1 MEKAY
6 NPATGEVLFLA
17 GNKWVKPEQ
26 TAENPKTGERA
37 YLVNN
42 KWEIFKPPAQQ
53 QAAPTQQATPIT
65 ATDLLAPNKAI
76 TKGTTTALQQAAP
89 TQQIAPAPVEQ
100 PASDEP
106 PPYKDKRE
114 ALDDAVN
121 LLEEGVSKEKLVP
134 SFAKMG
140 IPWEQIV
147 AHGKARKSEYFKEI
161 TPAEMAKVGKAT
173 TTGTIQASPEPDY
186 IEGTANLF
194 KRVDAGLG
202 DIATSYL
209 LQTGGIKPDQAGR
222 VLAQNAKR
230 RAAAAPDSEVKAG
243 MRAIGE
249 AKTFGD
255 AASAIFNNKRAT
267 MTLMAES
274 VLTTLPAMG
283 PALALGAAGPI
294 VRGAVAGLTSGGM
307 EYGAVI
313 SDVLQDRKV
322 DMLDPNAIAA
332 ALEDPEIL
340 AEMRDKGTKRGLIIG
355 TLDALTA
362 GIAGR
367 FLRPAQALIAEG
379 KLAGAAAKKATVAAW
394 GKELATQMAG
404 GAGGE
409 FAAQKATGENK
420 PAEVLLEGL
429 AEAITGP
436 LEVRANLR
444 ESAKLEQ
451 QAQPK
456 IPTGQDYTDLAK
468 SKGFLRPDLGAV
480 GAARPGEDLTTGQ
493 PPAPPEKQEDQKN
506 PYRSF
511 DEMEQAEASQMLA
524 NMLAQN
530 IPEDSARRMVAARI
544 VENRKQKIQQAIT
557 EPAGTELEQRV
568 KELIDTGV
576 EPVAAFNQARQQILD
591 ERQADML
598 AQQDEEKP
606 NAGQPIPR
614 ADRTSNAAPSAADQ
628 TVTTEGA
635 GEPKRARVVPP
646 ESDVGQPPVRENA
659 QPAPVKPQLP
669 VAQANEPAMKVQDGT
684 KQPVPMSALTTPEA
698 LQRAGQ
704 VLSVPD
710 KTPENIIRE
719 LNIVNNRGGLATWEV
734 ETILGLRDQKQQAPA
749 EVTQAPVAEKQA
761 PAEITEAP
769 AETTTTDT
777 EVVEDKEIQEAKKE
791 HDEAVNGM
799 LAAPIGSS
807 EYKAATDAAKTAGEK
822 LEKIKK
828 TRAKGA
834 GRKPLPA
841 EEKAAKET
849 KRKEDR
855 AKYQAAERKFSQN
868 KEGALNQLDEANTP
882 LDEGEFADE
891 EALAQAQEDKRSQ
904 KVAAIN
910 QLLDIE
916 EAHRGTAL
924 GKRAKAVLSDRTKIS
939 QIELDKAKKGREVR
953 KNTNTQELMG
963 GVNDYVS
970 PSEGT
975 YTTGPK
981 FSASRKNTPRAVN
994 PQLTGVMNGAQAL
1007 TIIAKTGSW
1016 FQKLLANRLRA
1027 FVPNLRIMVL
1037 EKGQDLPARLSRASE
1052 NPRGSR
1058 PWNGLFI
1065 SGKDPVIY
1073 ITGASFGK
1081 SNGQNNIT
1089 VLHEILHAVLNN
1101 RLGAG
1106 LAGLDAKAA
1115 QFAKQITNLAR
1126 IAGAFYKIYS
1136 AKGLVSKELRARVES
1151 TKTGIDANG
1160 DPIYDIFDSPDEF
1173 LAYAMTEDVV
1183 QDFLRI
1189 VPSLQTTKVVF
1200 SDFVNSAA
1208 KLLGLGKGKNGEI
1221 EVSALTDI
1229 IDATDKLLA
1238 VPLTDAQL
1246 KAADEA
1252 IANQPS
1258 RSAAPEEPEK
1268 PPVPQASVIPDDM
1281 KEAVRSAAELKE
1293 AAAIAQETVAVS
1305 RAGEEGKGIDLMHA
1319 ARDPSKAL
1327 PIMKSLVAR
1336 NWRNMTS
1343 GAIDKVV
1350 ALPSM
1355 PFLADWSGIK
1365 SLHDLDQQLQA
1376 MNGMA
1381 NALQA
1386 GAGRMI
1392 ADFRKDLRPF
1402 FRSAKKFRTDFENL
1416 VYETTIER
1424 VDPSDRKAKERTA
1437 RADQLYKAV
1446 GPKGQE
1452 MYRKLKEY
1460 YQNVIDL
1467 YSDLLDQQ
1475 IMAMQGVAPDVKK
1488 NLVKM
1493 LRQTFEVGARIRPYF
1508 PLVRRG
1514 DFFLRVED
1522 TVVTNGKPEKVQAF
1536 YMFESVGERRQFM
1549 EELAASRLDD
1559 ADNLLGNGKF
1569 FTGDTVG
1576 ELRAL
1581 TYANSDMLTQVFDAI
1596 DEEKFD
1602 SPEAK
1607 DALKDAIYQIY
1618 LNTMPEQKFRG
1629 QFVHRKDRAGFSTDL
1644 LRNMATTAISTSKH
1658 LAKLKYSPLMRNSVS
1673 AAADAVRGNDNL
1685 TPFVREAQRRV
1696 NAALEGGKGGMG
1708 EALAGVANQ
1717 VAYFWILTAPASALI
1732 QPFSLYIT
1740 ALPVLGANH
1749 NNVSG
1754 AAAELSKAT
1763 AYLKHFSVI
1772 RENPDGTSSIVA
1784 PSITNS
1790 NDLTD
1795 DEKRAVREMFL
1806 RGVTASTYATA
1817 VFDHGN
1823 TSSSPTFLGV
1833 KSQTIGRTK
1842 ELGKEAADLLLSSL
1856 MHNTERLTREITF
1869 LAAYRLG
1876 VKRGLSHDAAINHA
1890 VDDVNE
1896 ALANYDPTA
1905 RPLFMQKGIG
1915 KVLLQFKMYPF
1926 HVITLLAT
1934 NFIKMIP
1941 FLNKEG
1947 KKAAATKFFGMY
1959 LTAGSIAGL
1968 ANIPAFAPITWVIAA
1983 AFRKAQEEEDWPEEL
1998 KNLDSETWFRNVYL
2012 PKLLGDMQIAGIP
2025 VAELIDSGPLNML
2038 TNTAIAERIG
2048 FNDLISRDSKESKS
2062 TREGMVLYATEM
2074 GGPFLSTMLNWGDAY
2089 DAWQVGDT
2097 AKMWDRLAPAPMRSI
2112 RLAMRIA
2119 EEGIKDSKG
2128 QVQIPPEQV
2137 SNARIFAQALGFRP
2151 VEQARMGELG
2161 FKLTAAE
2168 QRITNER
2175 NQLITTAKV
2184 AVRKESAEGDEA
2196 LEKLVEGKMAKFNE
2210 KHPTYAIKGE
2220 DLMKILEE
2228 DMKTRA
2234 GSRLGVSVTEK
2245 NAPFADL
2252 PIYNYE
2258 EKLERDR
2265 KEREKELK
2273 QSKRE
2278 VSGRLEL
2285 NNMAPNRP

>member
-17 GNKWVKPEQ
+17 GDKWVKPEQ

-42 KWEIFKPPAQQ
+42 QWEIFKPPAQQ
-53 QAAPTQQATPIT
+53 QAAPAQVGASEVAQALVPTT
-65 ATDLLAPNKAI
+65 APV
-76 TKGTTTALQQAAP
+76 TKGTTTALQQTAAP
-89 TQQIAPAPVEQ
+89 APAPAPVQQATSE
-100 PASDEP
+100 EP

-121 LLEEGVSKEKLVP
+121 LLEEGVSKEKLAP
-134 SFAKMG
+134 AFAKMG
-140 IPWEQIV
+140 IPWDEIV
-147 AHGKARKSEYFKEI
+147 AHGQKRGSEYFKQ
-161 TPAEMAKVGKAT
+161 
-173 TTGTIQASPEPDY
+173 TTGPTPTAQATGKPSGNIQASPEPGY
-186 IEGTANLF
+186 LEGTANLF

-202 DIATSYL
+202 DTATSFL
-209 LQTGGIKPDQAGR
+209 LQSGGIKPDQAGR

-230 RAAAAPDSEVKAG
+230 RAAAAPDSDTQAG
-243 MRAIGE
+243 MREIAN
-249 AKTFGD
+249 AKTFGG
-255 AASAIFNNKRAT
+255 AATALATNPRAT
-267 MTLMAES
+267 FTMLAES
-274 VLTTLPAMG
+274 VLTTLPAMAPAMVMG
-283 PALALGAAGPI
+283 PAGFL
-294 VRGAVAGLTSGGM
+294 VRSATAGLTSGGM
-307 EYGAVI
+307 EYGSVMA
-313 SDVLQDRKV
+313 DVLQDHKV
-322 DMLDPNAIAA
+322 NMLDPNAIAD
-332 ALEDPEIL
+332 ALNDPDIL
-340 AEMRDKGTKRGLIIG
+340 AEIKDKGVKRGLIIG
-355 TLDALTA
+355 IFDGLTA
-362 GIAGR
+362 GIAGK

-379 KLAGAAAKKATVAAW
+379 KLAGEAAKKATVAAW

-409 FAAQKATGENK
+409 YIAQKATGENK

-429 AEAITGP
+429 AEAITAP
-436 LEVRANLR
+436 LEARANLR

-456 IPTGQDYTDLAK
+456 IPTGQDYTDLAR
-468 SKGFLRPDLGAV
+468 SKGFLRPEYSQKTSTDLGGV
-480 GAARPGEDLTTGQ
+480 GAVRPGEDLNAGQ
-493 PPAPPEKQEDQKN
+493 PPEQEEEKKN
-506 PYRSF
+506 LYRSL
-511 DEMEQAEASQMLA
+511 DEMEQEEATQMLA

-544 VENRKQKIQQAIT
+544 VENRKRKIQQTIA
-557 EPAGTELEQRV
+557 EPAANELETRV
-568 KELIDTGV
+568 KELIDSGV

-598 AQQDEEKP
+598 AQQEEEAT
-606 NAGQPIPR
+606 NVRQPVPR
-614 ADRTSNAAPSAADQ
+614 ADRTSNAVPSTADQ
-628 TVTTEGA
+628 TVAAAGAQGAERAGMVSPESNVEQLDGGKA
-635 GEPKRARVVPP
+635 GEPTAVT
-646 ESDVGQPPVRENA
+646 
-659 QPAPVKPQLP
+659 
-669 VAQANEPAMKVQDGT
+669 QANE
-684 KQPVPMSALTTPEA
+684 
-698 LQRAGQ
+698 
-704 VLSVPD
+704 
-710 KTPENIIRE
+710 
-719 LNIVNNRGGLATWEV
+719 
-734 ETILGLRDQKQQAPA
+734 
-749 EVTQAPVAEKQA
+749 A
-761 PAEITEAP
+761 PAEITEVP
-769 AETTTTDT
+769 AETTAATT
-777 EVVEDKEIQEAKKE
+777 EVVKEQPPVELSREEKLKT
-791 HDEAVNGM
+791 
-799 LAAPIGSS
+799 
-807 EYKAATDAAKTAGEK
+807 ATDAELEEAKTKIGGSDISY
-822 LEKIKK
+822 LSVEKIQAEIDRRKAEAE
-828 TRAKGA
+828 AKA
-834 GRKPLPA
+834 AQKEKRGRKAAAPEVKA
-841 EEKAAKET
+841 VKEEKRKVGRSEYQKY
-849 KRKEDR
+849 KRAFNENTSVD
-855 AKYQAAERKFSQN
+855 N
-868 KEGALNQLDEANTP
+868 KNALALLDEANVP
-882 LDEGEFADE
+882 LDEGEFENE
-891 EALAQAQEDKRSQ
+891 EALAQAQEDKRAL
-904 KVAAIN
+904 KAAAIN
-910 QLLDIE
+910 KLLDIE
-916 EAHRGTAL
+916 EAVRGSPL
-924 GKRAKAVLSDRTKIS
+924 GKQAKAVLNDRKRIS
-939 QIELDKAKKGREVR
+939 QEELDKVKNGREVR
-953 KNTNTQELMG
+953 KNTDTKDLIG
-963 GVNDYVS
+963 GVNENT

-975 YTTGPK
+975 YTTAPK
-981 FSASRKNTPRAVN
+981 SSASRKNAPRAVN

-1027 FVPNLRIMVL
+1027 FVPNLRIVVL
-1037 EKGQDLPARLSRASE
+1037 EKGQPLPARLTRASE
-1052 NPRGSR
+1052 NPEGTR
-1058 PWNGLFI
+1058 PWNGLFLP
-1065 SGKDPVIY
+1065 GKDPVIY
-1073 ITGASFGK
+1073 VTGASFGR

-1115 QFAKQITNLAR
+1115 QFAKQINNLAR
-1126 IAGAFYKIYS
+1126 VAGAFYKIYS

-1151 TKTGIDANG
+1151 TKIGVDANG
-1160 DPIYDIFDSPDEF
+1160 DPIYEVFDSPDEF
-1173 LAYAMTEDVV
+1173 LAYAMTEDVI

-1189 VPSLQTTKVVF
+1189 VPSIQTTKAVF

-1208 KLLGLGKGKNGEI
+1208 KLLGLGKGKNGEL
-1221 EVSALTDI
+1221 ELSGLTDI
-1229 IDATDKLLA
+1229 IDATDKLLS

-1258 RSAAPEEPEK
+1258 RSVAPEEPEK

-1281 KEAVRSAAELKE
+1281 KEAVRSAAELKRD
-1293 AAAIAQETVAVS
+1293 AAIAQEAVAVS

-1319 ARDPSKAL
+1319 ARDPAKAL

-1336 NWRNMTS
+1336 NWRNMS
-1343 GAIDKVV
+1343 NAAISKVV

-1386 GAGRMI
+1386 GAGKMI
-1392 ADFRKDLRPF
+1392 ADFRKELRPF

-1424 VDPSDRKAKERTA
+1424 VDPSDPKAKERTA
-1437 RADQLYKAV
+1437 RADYLWKTV
-1446 GPKGQE
+1446 GPKGQA

-1460 YQNVIDL
+1460 YENVIDL

-1475 IMAMQGVAPDVKK
+1475 IMAMQGVTPDVKK

-1493 LRQTFEVGARIRPYF
+1493 LRQTFEAGARIRPYF

-1514 DFFLRVED
+1514 DYFLRTED
-1522 TVVTNGKPEKVQAF
+1522 TVVVNGKTEKVQAF

-1549 EELAASRLDD
+1549 DDLAASRLDD
-1559 ADNLLGNGKF
+1559 TENLLKNGKF
-1569 FTGDTVG
+1569 HTGSTVR

-1581 TYANSDMLTQVFDAI
+1581 TQNTSDMLTQIFDAI
-1596 DEEKFD
+1596 DQEKFD
-1602 SPEAK
+1602 SAEAK
-1607 DALKDAIYQIY
+1607 ESLKDAIYQVY

-1629 QFVHRKDRAGFSTDL
+1629 QFMHRKDRAGFSTDL
-1644 LRNMATTAISTSKH
+1644 LRNMATTAIATSKH

-1673 AAADAVRGNDNL
+1673 AAADAVSGNDNL
-1685 TPFVREAQRRV
+1685 TPFVEEAQRRV
-1696 NAALEGGKGGMG
+1696 NVALEGGKGGMG
-1708 EALAGVANQ
+1708 EALAGAANQ

-1749 NNVSG
+1749 NNISG

-1772 RENPDGTSSIVA
+1772 RENPDGTSSLVA

-1795 DEKRAVREMFL
+1795 DEKRAVREMFQ

-1823 TSSSPTFLGV
+1823 TSANPTFFGI
-1833 KSQTIGRTK
+1833 KSQVIGRTK
-1842 ELGKEAADLLLSSL
+1842 ELGKASADLLLSGL

-1876 VKRGLSHDAAINHA
+1876 VKRGLSHDAAINQA

-1905 RPLFMQKGIG
+1905 RPIFMQKGIG
-1915 KVLLQFKMYPF
+1915 KVALQFKMYPF
-1926 HVITLLAT
+1926 HVISLLAT
-1934 NFIKMIP
+1934 NFIKMLP

-1959 LTAGSIAGL
+1959 LTAGSIAGM

-1983 AFRKAQEEEDWPEEL
+1983 AFRKAQDEEDWPEEL
-1998 KNLDSETWFRNVYL
+1998 KNLDAETWFRNVYL
-2012 PKLLGDMQIAGIP
+2012 PKLLGNMQIFGVP
-2025 VAELIDSGPLNML
+2025 VADLVDSGPLNAL
-2038 TNTAIAERIG
+2038 TKTAIAERIG
-2048 FNDLISRDSKESKS
+2048 FNDLLTRDSKESKS
-2062 TREGMVLYATEM
+2062 TREGMVQYATEW
-2074 GGPFLSTMLNWGDAY
+2074 GGPFANTVLNFGDAY

-2097 AKMWDRLAPAPMRSI
+2097 EKMWDKLAPAPMRSI
-2112 RLAMRIA
+2112 RYAMRMA
-2119 EEGIKDSKG
+2119 DEGIKDSKG

-2137 SNARIFAQALGFRP
+2137 STLRVFAQALGFRP

-2184 AVRKESAEGDEA
+2184 AVRKESDKGDED
-2196 LEKLVEGKMAKFNE
+2196 LKKLVEGKMAKFNE
-2210 KHPTYAIKGE
+2210 KHPTYVIKHE

-2234 GSRLGVSVTEK
+2234 GSRLGVPVTEK
-2245 NAPFADL
+2245 NAPFTDL
-2252 PIYNYE
+2252 PLYNLE
-2258 EKLERDR
+2258 ENLERE
-2265 KEREKELK
+2265 KASREKELK
-2273 QSKRE
+2273 QNKRE
-2278 VSGRLEL
+2278 VSGRLE
-2285 NNMAPNRP
+2285 RQ

>member
-17 GNKWVKPEQ
+17 GDKWVKPEQ

-42 KWEIFKPPAQQ
+42 QWEIFKPPAPQ
-53 QAAPTQQATPIT
+53 QAAPAQQPAS
-65 ATDLLAPNKAI
+65 APA
-76 TKGTTTALQQAAP
+76 QQAAP
-89 TQQIAPAPVEQ
+89 TQQIAAPAPAPVQQATSE
-100 PASDEP
+100 EP

-121 LLEEGVSKEKLVP
+121 LLEEGVSKEKLAP

-140 IPWEQIV
+140 IPWDEIV
-147 AHGKARKSEYFKEI
+147 AHGQKRGSEYFKQTTGP
-161 TPAEMAKVGKAT
+161 TPTAQATGKPS
-173 TTGTIQASPEPDY
+173 GTIQASPEPGY

-202 DIATSYL
+202 DTATSFL
-209 LQTGGIKPDQAGR
+209 LQSGGIKPDQAGR

-230 RAAAAPDSEVKAG
+230 RAAAAPDSDAQAG

-255 AASAIFNNKRAT
+255 AASAIANNKRAT
-267 MTLMAES
+267 MLMLAES

-283 PALALGAAGPI
+283 PALALGAAGPLL
-294 VRGAVAGLTSGGM
+294 RGATAGITSGGM
-307 EYGAVI
+307 EYGAVMA
-313 SDVLQDRKV
+313 DVLQDHKV

-332 ALEDPEIL
+332 ALSDPDIL
-340 AEMRDKGTKRGLIIG
+340 AEMKDKGAKRGLIIG
-355 TLDALTA
+355 IFDGLTA
-362 GIAGR
+362 GIAGK

-379 KLAGAAAKKATVAAW
+379 KLAGSAAKKATVAAW

-409 FAAQKATGENK
+409 FTAQKATGENK

-444 ESAKLEQ
+444 ESAQLEQ

-456 IPTGQDYTDLAK
+456 IPTGQDYTDLAR
-468 SKGFLRPDLGAV
+468 SKGFLRPEYSQKTSTNLGEVGAV
-480 GAARPGEDLTTGQ
+480 RPGEDLTAGQ
-493 PPAPPEKQEDQKN
+493 PPETEEKKKN
-506 PYRSF
+506 LYRSF
-511 DEMEQAEASQMLA
+511 DQMEQEEATQMLA

-544 VENRKQKIQQAIT
+544 VENRKRKIQQTIA
-557 EPAGTELEQRV
+557 EPATNELEQRV
-568 KELIDTGV
+568 KELVDAGV
-576 EPVAAFNQARQQILD
+576 EPIAAFNQARQQIID

-598 AQQDEEKP
+598 AQQDEEVTNVKRP
-606 NAGQPIPR
+606 VDTGAGAGATVDQQAGGEPAAQGAGQQ
-614 ADRTSNAAPSAADQ
+614 DQ
-628 TVTTEGA
+628 SGRMVQSDTTVA
-635 GEPKRARVVPP
+635 
-646 ESDVGQPPVRENA
+646 QPDGGENA
-659 QPAPVKPQLP
+659 QPA
-669 VAQANEPAMKVQDGT
+669 
-684 KQPVPMSALTTPEA
+684 SLT
-698 LQRAGQ
+698 
-704 VLSVPD
+704 
-710 KTPENIIRE
+710 
-719 LNIVNNRGGLATWEV
+719 
-734 ETILGLRDQKQQAPA
+734 
-749 EVTQAPVAEKQA
+749 
-761 PAEITEAP
+761 P
-769 AETTTTDT
+769 AETTPAETTPATT
-777 EVVEDKEIQEAKKE
+777 EVVKEQPPVELSREEKLKT
-791 HDEAVNGM
+791 
-799 LAAPIGSS
+799 
-807 EYKAATDAAKTAGEK
+807 ATDAELEEAKTKIGGSDISY
-822 LEKIKK
+822 LSVEKIQAEIDRRKAEAEVAAVEAAK
-828 TRAKGA
+828 PKRAKGA
-834 GRKPLPA
+834 GRKAAPA
-841 EEKAAKET
+841 EEKAAKEA

-891 EALAQAQEDKRSQ
+891 EALAQAQEDKRAQ

-924 GKRAKAVLSDRTKIS
+924 GKRAKAVLNDRTKIS
-939 QIELDKAKKGREVR
+939 QVELDKAKKGREVR

-981 FSASRKNTPRAVN
+981 YSASRKNTPRAVN

-1027 FVPNLRIMVL
+1027 FVPNLRIVVL
-1037 EKGQDLPARLSRASE
+1037 EKGQDLPARLTRASE
-1052 NPRGSR
+1052 NPEGTR
-1058 PWNGLFI
+1058 PWNGLFLP
-1065 SGKDPVIY
+1065 GKDPVIY

-1151 TKTGIDANG
+1151 TKIGVDANG
-1160 DPIYDIFDSPDEF
+1160 DPIYEIFDSPDEF
-1173 LAYAMTEDVV
+1173 LAYAMTEDVI

-1208 KLLGLGKGKNGEI
+1208 KLLGLGKGKNGEV
-1221 EVSALTDI
+1221 ELSALTDI

-1258 RSAAPEEPEK
+1258 RSVAPEEPEK

-1281 KEAVRSAAELKE
+1281 KEAVRAAAELKRD
-1293 AAAIAQETVAVS
+1293 AAIAQEAVAVS

-1319 ARDPSKAL
+1319 ARDPAKAL
-1327 PIMKSLVAR
+1327 PIMKSLVDR
-1336 NWRNMTS
+1336 NWRNMTH
-1343 GAIDKVV
+1343 GAISKVV
-1350 ALPSM
+1350 TLPSM

-1386 GAGRMI
+1386 GAGKMI

-1402 FRSAKKFRTDFENL
+1402 FRSAKKFRTDFQNL
-1416 VYETTIER
+1416 VYETTIQR
-1424 VDPSDRKAKERTA
+1424 VDPSDPKAKERTA

-1460 YQNVIDL
+1460 YENIIDL

-1475 IMAMQGVAPDVKK
+1475 IMAMQGVAPEVKK
-1488 NLVKM
+1488 NLVKL
-1493 LRQTFEVGARIRPYF
+1493 LRQTFEAGARIRPYF

-1514 DFFLRVED
+1514 DYFLRVED
-1522 TVVTNGKPEKVQAF
+1522 TVIVNGKPEKVQAF
-1536 YMFESVGERRQFM
+1536 YMFESVGERKQFM
-1549 EELAASRLDD
+1549 DDLAASRLDD
-1559 ADNLLGNGKF
+1559 TENLSVKGIF
-1569 FTGDTVG
+1569 HTGDTVG

-1581 TYANSDMLTQVFDAI
+1581 TYANSDMLTQIFDAI
-1596 DEEKFD
+1596 DQEKFD

-1607 DALKDAIYQIY
+1607 ESLKDAIYQVY

-1629 QFVHRKDRAGFSTDL
+1629 QFMHRKDRAGFSTDL
-1644 LRNMATTAISTSKH
+1644 LRNMATTAIATSKH
-1658 LAKLKYSPLMRNSVS
+1658 LAKLKYSPLLRNSVS

-1696 NAALEGGKGGMG
+1696 NVALEGGKGGTG
-1708 EALAGVANQ
+1708 EALAGAANQ
-1717 VAYFWILTAPASALI
+1717 FAYFWILTAPATALI

-1749 NNVSG
+1749 NNISG

-1772 RENPDGTSSIVA
+1772 RENPDGTSSLVA

-1790 NDLTD
+1790 KDLID

-1817 VFDHGN
+1817 VFDYGN
-1823 TSSSPTFLGV
+1823 TSSNPTFFGV
-1833 KSQTIGRTK
+1833 KSQVIGRTK
-1842 ELGKEAADLLLSSL
+1842 ELGKEAADLVLSGL

-1876 VKRGLSHDAAINHA
+1876 VKRGLSHDAAINQA

-1896 ALANYDPTA
+1896 ALANYDLTA
-1905 RPLFMQKGIG
+1905 RPPFMQKGLG
-1915 KVLLQFKMYPF
+1915 KVLLQFKMYPL
-1926 HVITLLAT
+1926 HVFSLLAT
-1934 NFIKMIP
+1934 NFVKMIP

-1959 LTAGSIAGL
+1959 LTVGSIAGL
-1968 ANIPAFAPITWVIAA
+1968 ANIPAFAPIAWVAAA
-1983 AFRKAQEEEDWPEEL
+1983 AFKKMQGDDDMPEEI
-1998 KNLDSETWFRNVYL
+1998 KNLDPETWFRTVYL
-2012 PKLLGDMQIAGIP
+2012 PSKLGDMHIGDVS
-2025 VAELIDSGPLNML
+2025 VADLVDSGPLNAL
-2038 TNTAIAERIG
+2038 TKTAIAERIG
-2048 FNDLISRDSKESKS
+2048 FNDLLGRDSKESKS
-2062 TREGMVLYATEM
+2062 TREGMVQYAAEM
-2074 GGPFLSTMLNWGDAY
+2074 GGPFVNTMLNFGDAY

-2097 AKMWDRLAPAPMRSI
+2097 EKMWDRLAPAPVRSI
-2112 RLAMRIA
+2112 RLAMRMA
-2119 EEGIKDSKG
+2119 DEGIKDSKG

-2137 SNARIFAQALGFRP
+2137 STMRIFAQALGFRP

-2175 NQLITTAKV
+2175 NQLMTAGKV
-2184 AVRKESAEGDEA
+2184 AMRKQAEKGDEQGEKD
-2196 LEKLVEGKMAKFNE
+2196 LEDLWQGKIAKFNE
-2210 KHPTYAIKGE
+2210 KHPTYKIKLDDFVETLRE
-2220 DLMKILEE
+2220 DI
-2228 DMKTRA
+2228 KTRA
-2234 GSRLGVSVTEK
+2234 SSRLGVSVTKK
-2245 NAPFADL
+2245 NAPFSDL
-2252 PIYNYE
+2252 PLYNME
-2258 EKLERDR
+2258 ENLERQKASR
-2265 KEREKELK
+2265 EKEIKVEREKENK
-2273 QSKRE
+2273 
-2278 VSGRLEL
+2278 VEL

>member
-17 GNKWVKPEQ
+17 GDKWVKPEQ

-42 KWEIFKPPAQQ
+42 QWEIFKPPAPQ
-53 QAAPTQQATPIT
+53 QAAPAQQPAS
-65 ATDLLAPNKAI
+65 APA
-76 TKGTTTALQQAAP
+76 QQTAP
-89 TQQIAPAPVEQ
+89 TQQTAAPAPAPAPAPVQQATSE
-100 PASDEP
+100 EP

-121 LLEEGVSKEKLVP
+121 LLEEGVSKEKLAP
-134 SFAKMG
+134 AFAKMG
-140 IPWEQIV
+140 IPWDEIV
-147 AHGKARKSEYFKEI
+147 AHGQKRGSEYFKQ
-161 TPAEMAKVGKAT
+161 
-173 TTGTIQASPEPDY
+173 TTGPIPTAQATGKPSGSIQASPEPGY
-186 IEGTANLF
+186 LEGTANLF

-202 DIATSYL
+202 DVATSYL
-209 LQTGGIKPDQAGR
+209 LQTGGIRPDQAAR

-230 RAAAAPDSEVKAG
+230 RAAAAPDSDTQAG
-243 MRAIGE
+243 MRAIGD

-255 AASAIFNNKRAT
+255 AATALATNPRAT
-267 MTLMAES
+267 FTMLAES
-274 VLTTLPAMG
+274 VLTTLPAMAPALVMG
-283 PALALGAAGPI
+283 PAGPLI
-294 VRGAVAGLTSGGM
+294 RGATAGVTSGGM
-307 EYGAVI
+307 EYGSVMA
-313 SDVLQDRKV
+313 DVLQDHKV
-322 DMLDPNAIAA
+322 NMLDPNAIAD
-332 ALEDPEIL
+332 ALNNPDIL
-340 AEMRDKGTKRGLIIG
+340 AEIKDKGAKRGLIVGIFDG
-355 TLDALTA
+355 LTA

-367 FLRPAQALIAEG
+367 FLKPAQALIAEG
-379 KLAGAAAKKATVAAW
+379 KLAGSAAKKATVAAW
-394 GKELATQMAG
+394 GKELAVQAGG

-429 AEAITGP
+429 AEAITAP
-436 LEVRANLR
+436 LEARANLR

-456 IPTGQDYTDLAK
+456 IPTGQDYMDLAR
-468 SKGFLRPDLGAV
+468 SKGFLRPDLGEV
-480 GAARPGEDLTTGQ
+480 GTARPGDDLTAGQ
-493 PPAPPEKQEDQKN
+493 PSAPPETKEDKKN
-506 PYRSF
+506 LYRSL
-511 DEMEQAEASQMLA
+511 DQMEQEEATQMLA

-544 VENRKQKIQQAIT
+544 VENRKRKIQQTIA
-557 EPAGTELEQRV
+557 EPAANELETRV
-568 KELIDTGV
+568 KELIDSGV

-598 AQQDEEKP
+598 AQQEEEVT
-606 NAGQPIPR
+606 NVRQPVPR
-614 ADRTSNAAPSAADQ
+614 PDRTSNAVPSTADQ
-628 TVTTEGA
+628 TVAAAGAQGAERAGMVSPKSNVTEPDGGKAGQPATVGGKAPNDAWINNFLTRQELLAKADELAKESEKLLDEFHSLPPSQQHDSPLRQRRADLDAQHDEILNQIDALDAERKNLTATTEVA
-635 GEPKRARVVPP
+635 KE
-646 ESDVGQPPVRENA
+646 QPPAELSREE
-659 QPAPVKPQLP
+659 KL
-669 VAQANEPAMKVQDGT
+669 
-684 KQPVPMSALTTPEA
+684 
-698 LQRAGQ
+698 
-704 VLSVPD
+704 
-710 KTPENIIRE
+710 KT
-719 LNIVNNRGGLATWEV
+719 
-734 ETILGLRDQKQQAPA
+734 
-749 EVTQAPVAEKQA
+749 
-761 PAEITEAP
+761 
-769 AETTTTDT
+769 
-777 EVVEDKEIQEAKKE
+777 
-791 HDEAVNGM
+791 
-799 LAAPIGSS
+799 
-807 EYKAATDAAKTAGEK
+807 ATDAELEEAKTKIGGSDISY
-822 LEKIKK
+822 LSVEKIQEEIDRRKAEAE
-828 TRAKGA
+828 AKAAQKGKR
-834 GRKPLPA
+834 GRKAAPP
-841 EEKAAKET
+841 EIKAAKEE
-849 KRKEDR
+849 KRKVSRSEYQKYKR
-855 AKYQAAERKFSQN
+855 AFNENTSVDGKN
-868 KEGALNQLDEANTP
+868 ALALLDEANVP
-882 LDEGEFADE
+882 LDEGEFENE
-891 EALAQAQEDKRSQ
+891 EALAQAQEDKRAL
-904 KVAAIN
+904 KAAAIN
-910 QLLDIE
+910 KLLDIE
-916 EAHRGTAL
+916 EAVRGTAL
-924 GKRAKAVLSDRTKIS
+924 GKQAKAVLNDRKRIS
-939 QIELDKAKKGREVR
+939 QEELDKVKNGREVR
-953 KNTNTQELMG
+953 KNTDTKDLIG
-963 GVNDYVS
+963 GVNELLA

-975 YTTGPK
+975 YTTAPK
-981 FSASRKNTPRAVN
+981 SSASRKNAPRAVN

-1027 FVPNLRIMVL
+1027 FVPNLRIVVL
-1037 EKGQDLPARLSRASE
+1037 EKGQPLPARLTRASE
-1052 NPRGSR
+1052 NPEGTR
-1058 PWNGLFI
+1058 PWNGLFLP
-1065 SGKDPVIY
+1065 GKDPVIY

-1115 QFAKQITNLAR
+1115 QFAKQINNLAR
-1126 IAGAFYKIYS
+1126 VAGAFYKIYS

-1151 TKTGIDANG
+1151 TKIGVDANG
-1160 DPIYDIFDSPDEF
+1160 DPIYEVFDSPDEF
-1173 LAYAMTEDVV
+1173 LAYAMTEDVI

-1189 VPSLQTTKVVF
+1189 VPSIQTTKAVF

-1221 EVSALTDI
+1221 EISALTDI

-1258 RSAAPEEPEK
+1258 RSVAPEEPEK

-1281 KEAVRSAAELKE
+1281 KEAVRAAAELKRD
-1293 AAAIAQETVAVS
+1293 AAIAQEAVAVS

-1319 ARDPSKAL
+1319 ARDPAKAL

-1336 NWRNMTS
+1336 NWRNMS
-1343 GAIDKVV
+1343 NAAISQVV
-1350 ALPSM
+1350 TLPSM
-1355 PFLADWSGIK
+1355 PFLADWSGVK

-1386 GAGRMI
+1386 GAGKMI
-1392 ADFRKDLRPF
+1392 ADFRKELRPF
-1402 FRSAKKFRTDFENL
+1402 FRNTKEFRTNFENL
-1416 VYETTIER
+1416 VYETTIQR
-1424 VDPSDRKAKERTA
+1424 VDPSDPKAKERTA

-1460 YQNVIDL
+1460 YENIIDL

-1475 IMAMQGVAPDVKK
+1475 IMAMQGVTPDVKK

-1493 LRQTFEVGARIRPYF
+1493 LRQTFEAGARIRPYF

-1514 DFFLRVED
+1514 DYFLRTED
-1522 TVVTNGKPEKVQAF
+1522 TVIVNGKPEKVQAF
-1536 YMFESVGERRQFM
+1536 YMFESVGERKQFM
-1549 EELAASRLDD
+1549 DDLAASRLDD
-1559 ADNLLGNGKF
+1559 TENLLGKGIF
-1569 FTGDTVG
+1569 HTGSTIR

-1581 TYANSDMLTQVFDAI
+1581 TQNTSDMLTQIFDAI
-1596 DEEKFD
+1596 DQEKFD

-1607 DALKDAIYQIY
+1607 EALKDAIYQVY

-1629 QFVHRKDRAGFSTDL
+1629 QFMHRKDRAGFSTDL
-1644 LRNMATTAISTSKH
+1644 LRNMATTAIATSKH
-1658 LAKLKYSPLMRNSVS
+1658 LAKLKYSPLMRNSLS
-1673 AAADAVRGNDNL
+1673 AAADAVSGNDNL
-1685 TPFVREAQRRV
+1685 SPFVEEAQRRV
-1696 NAALEGGKGGMG
+1696 NIALEGGRGGMG
-1708 EALAGVANQ
+1708 EALAGAANQ

-1749 NNVSG
+1749 NSISG

-1772 RENPDGTSSIVA
+1772 RENPDGTSSLVA

-1795 DEKRAVREMFL
+1795 DEKRAVREMFQ

-1817 VFDHGN
+1817 VFNHGN
-1823 TSSSPTFLGV
+1823 TSANPTFFGI
-1833 KSQTIGRTK
+1833 KSQVIGRTK
-1842 ELGKEAADLLLSSL
+1842 ELGKASADLLLSGL

-1876 VKRGLSHDAAINHA
+1876 VKRGLSHEAAINQA

-1896 ALANYDPTA
+1896 ALANYDVSA
-1905 RPLFMQKGIG
+1905 RPIYMQKGIG

-1926 HVITLLAT
+1926 HVISLLAT
-1934 NFIKMIP
+1934 NFIKMLP

-1983 AFRKAQEEEDWPEEL
+1983 AFKKAQDDEDMPEEM
-1998 KNLDSETWFRNVYL
+1998 KNLDAETWFRTVYL
-2012 PKLLGDMQIAGIP
+2012 PSKLGDMHIGDVS
-2025 VAELIDSGPLNML
+2025 VADLVDSGPLNAL
-2038 TNTAIAERIG
+2038 TKTAIAERIG
-2048 FNDLISRDSKESKS
+2048 FNDLLLRDVKESKS
-2062 TREGMVLYATEM
+2062 TREGMVQYATEW
-2074 GGPFLSTMLNWGDAY
+2074 GGPFANTMLNFGDAY

-2097 AKMWDRLAPAPMRSI
+2097 EKMWDRLSPAPMRSI
-2112 RLAMRIA
+2112 RYAMRMA
-2119 EEGIKDSKG
+2119 DEGIKDSKG
-2128 QVQIPPEQV
+2128 QVQVPPEQI
-2137 SNARIFAQALGFRP
+2137 SNWRIFAQALGFRP
-2151 VEQARMGELG
+2151 EEQARMGELG

-2175 NQLITTAKV
+2175 NQLMTAGKV
-2184 AVRKESAEGDEA
+2184 AMRKQAEKGDEQGEKD
-2196 LEKLVEGKMAKFNE
+2196 LEDLWQGKIAKFNE
-2210 KHPTYAIKGE
+2210 KHPTYRIKLDDFVEALRE
-2220 DLMKILEE
+2220 DI
-2228 DMKTRA
+2228 KTRA
-2234 GSRLGVSVTEK
+2234 SSRLGVSVTKK

-2252 PIYNYE
+2252 PLYNME
-2258 EKLERDR
+2258 ENLERQR
-2265 KEREKELK
+2265 AAREKELK
-2273 QSKRE
+2273 EKK
-2278 VSGRLEL
+2278 VEL
-2285 NNMAPNRP
+2285 NNMAPSRP